1 MESTELAHQS
11 VGMAGFEPAIS
22 CSRSRRIRPGFP
34 TSRITDDRQS
44 AQRESN
50 PHVRHGKA
58 VGCRYIMGTIQRVR
72 IVKETESTGWDSNPR
87 RRITGAVSSPLDDQ
101 CIPTCRQV
109 EWDQR
114 GSNPHPPG

>member
-1 MESTELAHQS
+1 
-11 VGMAGFEPAIS
+11 MAGFEPAIS
-22 CSRSRRIRPGFP
+22 CSRSRRIEPGFP
-34 TSRITDDRQS
+34 TSRIHQTGQRQIVPSRS

-50 PHVRHGKA
+50 PHFRHGKA
-58 VGCRYIMGTIQRVR
+58 IGCRYIMGTAHRSR

-101 CIPTCRQV
+101 CCFS